1 MSKQHTLNVGF
12 TALLD
17 TDGNGFSFVEDS
29 RISASCYGT
38 SGTVTKRLKGLLERE
53 VNDALDYKANH
64 AKRMIGTKNGEVFL
78 IQWFGPTYGYSIAG
92 PGRDYSGSCMGP
104 WKTCVD
110 CAAEAR
116 KHAESAF
123 GGIAW
128 ECSV

>member
-1 MSKQHTLNVGF
+1 MQTKTLQLGF
-12 TALLD
+12 RATID
-17 TDGNGFSFVEDS
+17 SDGNGFSYVEDS

-38 SGTVTKRLKGLLERE
+38 NGTATKKLKELLERE
-53 VNDALDYKANH
+53 VADALDYKANH

-78 IQWFGPTYGYSIAG
+78 IHWMGATYGYSIAG
-92 PGRDYSGSCMGP
+92 PGRDYSGSSIGP
-104 WKTCVD
+104 WKTCAD
-110 CAAEAR
+110 CTADAR